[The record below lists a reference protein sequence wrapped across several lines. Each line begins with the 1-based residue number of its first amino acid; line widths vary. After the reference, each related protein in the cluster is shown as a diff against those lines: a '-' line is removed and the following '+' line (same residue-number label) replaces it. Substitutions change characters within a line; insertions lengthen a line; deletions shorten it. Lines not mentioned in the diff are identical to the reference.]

1 MNRGTSIG
9 PAQAARI
16 LGVDPGTDRPAL
28 RAAYRRQIRAHHP
41 DRAGAG
47 SSDQAVRIIV
57 AYRVLD
63 ARFGPAEPTAAT
75 APTAAGAAGA
85 DPGPRSE
92 SEPEPSPSED
102 AAREAITAEVVRL
115 DADTIAIG
123 APTDEAFRWLLDAAH
138 DLGEVTYL
146 DRSGPILEVLCRFED
161 EPATSLVVT
170 VQGRATYTEAF
181 CTVESIEARPA
192 PPASA
197 VIDCYELAL
206 RRRQGFDAPAG
217 PPG

>member
-47 SSDQAVRIIV
+47 SSDQAARIIV

-63 ARFGPAEPTAAT
+63 ARFEPAEPTAA
-75 APTAAGAAGA
+75 GA
-85 DPGPRSE
+85 DPVPGSE

-146 DRSGPILEVLCRFED
+146 DRSGPIFEVLCRFED

-217 PPG
+217 APG